1 MNRIIILTLA
11 LAACISLGAQELT
24 EAQKAAIQAANAVSN
39 AEQKKAAVEK
49 PKYWKTWALTNLD
62 FGQTTL
68 TNWAAGGDNTV
79 TLRARVD
86 GNAQWKKDEMF
97 WNNRLQCD
105 YGFIYASSKP
115 ILQKN
120 QDLFYLESKWG
131 YKAVKTLYLSAD
143 FSFRTQFANGWNYNT
158 PAAKTDDEGNPIDL
172 TTKDWKDARQLKSS
186 ILSPGYTTLALG
198 LDWNPAKWLSVNF
211 APATGGFTIVNTP
224 SLRKRYGMH
233 MSKEGES
240 LHRLYNGKTEDDV
253 NQDQSLNMGDFTKY
267 KDLVESGRLYR
278 GARFEFGAQLK
289 INSAININN
298 KFAYS
303 TQLVLFSNYLDKPQ
317 NLRVYWDNSFS
328 VKIAKFFSVSFTTN
342 LIYDDKVMIASQKG
356 CKKHSEACSHQ
367 RIQFKEY
374 LGLGFAY
381 TFAKK

>member
-1 MNRIIILTLA
+1 MKRIISISLA
-11 LAACISLGAQELT
+11 LAVWISLGAQELT
-24 EAQKAAIQAANAVSN
+24 DAQKAAIQAANAVNN
-39 AEQKKAAVEK
+39 AEKKQAAVEK

-120 QDLFYLESKWG
+120 QDLLYLESKWG

-158 PAAKTDDEGNPIDL
+158 PAAKTDSDGNPVEL
-172 TTKDWKDARQLKSS
+172 TTKDWKEARQLKSS

-198 LDWNPAKWLSVNF
+198 LDWNPTKWLSVNF
-211 APATGGFTIVNTP
+211 APMTGGFTIVNTP
-224 SLRKRYGMH
+224 SLRKAYGM
-233 MSKEGES
+233 SLSREGET
-240 LHRLYNGKTEDDV
+240 LDGLYKGKTEDDV
-253 NQDQSLNMGDFTKY
+253 NKDPALNINDFNRY
-267 KDLVESGRLYR
+267 RELSESGRIYR

-328 VKIAKFFSVSFTTN
+328 IKLAKFLSMNFTTN
-342 LIYDDKVMIASQKG
+342 LIYDDKVMVKTEKILEKYPEG
-356 CKKHSEACSHQ
+356 RKMV
-367 RIQFKEY
+367 QFKES
-374 LGLGFAY
+374 LAFGFSY
-381 TFAKK
+381 TIASRKK